1 MIITRLPSLSICD
14 SCKICFSNYCN
25 FTGRGRRSEYWWFF
39 FVCGLINGF
48 FEAFILY
55 FFVKYDCPNNHYSN
69 ECKVEIEFSNAFYI
83 CLCSYLVVAIIT
95 SIPLLAASVRRL
107 HDVGYS
113 GLTIILG
120 IFPIVNLFVL
130 YLLVSD
136 SDMEP
141 NIYGEP
147 PKYNYRQNS
156 SFRNSSVNQGAQ
168 RTNPPLLYENPQ
180 VPNYSQTK
188 QPLIN
193 QELIHVNEMNTQN
206 EENQPEDQLKGKPN
220 TDDQEQTMTT
230 TEEPPK
236 EININE
242 EENKEGGE
250 QKEDLINKE
259 EE

>member
-1 MIITRLPSLSICD
+1 M
-14 SCKICFSNYCN
+14 
-25 FTGRGRRSEYWWFF
+25 
-39 FVCGLINGF
+39 
-48 FEAFILY
+48 
-55 FFVKYDCPNNHYSN
+55 
-69 ECKVEIEFSNAFYI
+69 EIEFSNAFYI
-83 CLCSYLVVAIIT
+83 CLCSYLIVAIIT

-147 PKYNYRQNS
+147 PKYNYRQNYS
-156 SFRNSSVNQGAQ
+156 LRNNSVNQRAQ
-168 RTNPPLLYENPQ
+168 QTNPPLLYENPQ
-180 VPNYSQTK
+180 VPNYNQTQ

-193 QELIHVNEMNTQN
+193 QELIHVNEMNTPT
-206 EENQPEDQLKGKPN
+206 EENQPKDQLRGKPN
-220 TDDQEQTMTT
+220 TDDREQTMTT

-236 EININE
+236 EININV
-242 EENKEGGE
+242 EENAEEDE
-250 QKEDLINKE
+250 QKED
-259 EE
+259 